1 MTPHPEDR
9 MNDDLFRPTITAAPV
24 AAGDPPWRPSSI
36 VYPAFF
42 GGPLAVAVLG
52 VLNAR
57 RLSLGVNQQLAVAAA
72 GLAAVAARLAMT
84 ALLGQTQARILGTVF
99 GLLVWGVVSM
109 TQKKAFRAYEYGNG
123 EPASLFG
130 PGLAAVIGCGLL
142 ENILIAV
149 VVD

>member
-1 MTPHPEDR
+1 
-9 MNDDLFRPTITAAPV
+9 MNDDLFQPTIGARPV
-24 AAGDPPWRPSSI
+24 VTERPWRPSSL

-42 GGPLAVAVLG
+42 GGPLAVTMLG

-57 RLSLGVNQQLAVAAA
+57 RLSLGRNQQLILAGA
-72 GLAAVAARLAMT
+72 GLAAILARLAVT
-84 ALLGQTQARILGTVF
+84 GLLGGQVGARTLGTLF
-99 GLLVWGVVSM
+99 GLAVWGLIAA
-109 TQKKAFRAYEYGNG
+109 TQKKAFRAYQYGDG

-142 ENILIAV
+142 ENLLIAV

>member
-1 MTPHPEDR
+1 

-36 VYPAFF
+36 VYPAFL

-72 GLAAVAARLAMT
+72 GLAAVAARLALT

-123 EPASLFG
+123 EPASLIG
-130 PGLAAVIGCGLL
+130 AGLAAVIGCGLL

>member
-1 MTPHPEDR
+1 
-9 MNDDLFRPTITAAPV
+9 MNDDLFQPTIGSRPV
-24 AAGDPPWRPSSI
+24 LAVPPWRPSSI

-42 GGPLAVAVLG
+42 GGPLAVTVLG

-57 RLSLGVNQQLAVAAA
+57 RLALGRNQQLAVAAA
-72 GLAAVAARLAMT
+72 GLAAVVARLVVT
-84 ALLGQTQARILGTVF
+84 GLLGGQTGGRVLGTLF
-99 GLLVWGVVSM
+99 GLAVWGVVAA
-109 TQKKAFRAYEYGNG
+109 TQKKAFRAFEYGDR